1 MYQEQIFQILKDNNI
16 IVEKQEKYLSGSYL
30 ITRYHLNN
38 ELGIVIREKT
48 KFLQNFYSIENGVFK
63 TFKDINILLKKLGK

>member
-16 IVEKQEKYLSGSYL
+16 LVEKQEKYLSGSYL

-38 ELGIVIREKT
+38 EL
-48 KFLQNFYSIENGVFK
+48 
-63 TFKDINILLKKLGK
+63 